1 MNVTALFVTVLLLY
15 AVVVAIYIILE
26 NRTPQSTFAWLLL
39 FLAFPIGGLVIYRF
53 AGRGWRAF
61 SKEQE
66 LARQEL
72 GSDLLSDLRPVLA
85 RQRECI
91 ERIARERPASFREK
105 LLRRA
110 ERGDSAVLTEYNEV
124 TILQDASQKYPR
136 L

>member
-61 SKEQE
+61 SKENE
-66 LARQEL
+66 LARHEL
-72 GSDLLSDLRPVLA
+72 GSELLRDLGPVRA
-85 RQRECI
+85 RQHEYV
-91 ERIARERPASFREK
+91 ERIARERPASFKRK
-105 LLRRA
+105 LLRRL
-110 ERGDSAVLTEYNEV
+110 ERSSNSMLAGFNEV
-124 TILQDASQKYPR
+124 
-136 L
+136 